1 MFLWIYDIPTWLL
14 AVLIVG
20 TFTLLSVAGLFATR
34 RLIRRLMGPP
44 PHHNEGVDSYV
55 HVAVL
60 LYGLIAGL
68 VAVAAWEQRSA
79 VDDKVSQEASSL
91 AALYRDVSTYPQP
104 WNTRLTHELR
114 DYTAYVINVAW
125 PQQRAGIIPAQ
136 GVQYIDA
143 VGNTLDAYEP
153 KTEGQKVV
161 HAAALDQFNR
171 YVELRRARLHEVNSG
186 LPFALWMVIIT
197 GGVITILLTY
207 FHALDRFRVHVIMTV
222 FAAVMIS
229 LLIFMIAVVD
239 HPLRGEVGVGPDA
252 FQLVYKQLMLG
263 H

>member
-34 RLIRRLMGPP
+34 RWIHRLMGPP
-44 PHHNEGVDSYV
+44 PHHNEFVDAYV

-68 VAVAAWEQRSA
+68 VAVAAWEQRST

-104 WNTRLTHELR
+104 WRARLTHELR
-114 DYTAYVINVAW
+114 DYTAYVIDVAW
-125 PQQRAGIIPAQ
+125 PQQRQGIIPAQ
-136 GVQYIDA
+136 GVQYLDA
-143 VGNTLDAYEP
+143 FESTLYAYEP

-161 HAAALDQFNR
+161 DAAALNQFNS
-171 YVELRRARLHEVNSG
+171 YVELRRSRLHEVTKG
-186 LPFALWMVIIT
+186 LPPALWMVIVT
-197 GGVITILLTY
+197 GGIITILLTY
-207 FHALDRFRVHVIMTV
+207 FLALDRFKVHVMMTI
-222 FAAVMIS
+222 FAAILVS

-252 FQLVYKQLMLG
+252 FQLVYRQLMLG
-263 H
+263 R